1 MAEQYWEQRDC
12 AATWVVSATTLLTG
26 EQRGRFDCAHS
37 TSTNK
42 TPAFPPH
49 CIPSRGH
56 SDSVGAQNAQS
67 PQKGST
73 ATPNSSTGNPPRHWP
88 GPNSSSPST
97 QSSLCLYWELTGFK
111 HRFLVLKCR
120 IWAWVGRCT
129 SAVCGAPAINTT
141 WAGLG
146 SHSSL
151 CWYNASSIPHP
162 HSVCVT
168 GLTPIK
174 MVK

>member
-1 MAEQYWEQRDC
+1 MGCVCYNSINRRAEREVWLCTLHIHQQNSCFPSPLHPLSWPQWQCRGSECPEPPKGLHYHPKLFHWE
-12 AATWVVSATTLLTG
+12 
-26 EQRGRFDCAHS
+26 
-37 TSTNK
+37 
-42 TPAFPPH
+42 PPK
-49 CIPSRGH
+49 
-56 SDSVGAQNAQS
+56 AL
-67 PQKGST
+67 
-73 ATPNSSTGNPPRHWP
+73 P